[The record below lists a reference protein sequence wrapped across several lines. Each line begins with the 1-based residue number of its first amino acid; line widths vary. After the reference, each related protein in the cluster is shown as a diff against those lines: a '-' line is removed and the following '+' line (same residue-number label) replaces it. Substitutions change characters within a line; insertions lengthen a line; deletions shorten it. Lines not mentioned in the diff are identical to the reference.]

1 MQQTLVCRGKT
12 SLLLVTAVAAL
23 GPIVTGA
30 AAAAEK
36 PQYDLVI
43 KNGRVVD
50 GTGTASYVAD
60 VAIAG
65 GKIASIGRIEP
76 GTAAKELDA
85 TGLVVAP
92 GFIDMMGQTATPVL
106 RDPDAAINLLTQG
119 ITTINA
125 GEGISAAPLDAEA
138 GASAGWTTMAEYFQ
152 LLELKGLP
160 VNVVQTVG
168 HTQVRQLVLGDTDRR
183 PNEEELGRMRGLVRE
198 AMEAGAIGVS
208 TALIYPPAIYASTE
222 EISALAAVAGEYGGG
237 YYTHMR
243 NEGELLLEAIDEA
256 LEIGRNA
263 KTPVHIFHLKT
274 AGRQNWPKMQL
285 AIANIKNARAEG
297 QQVTAD
303 IYPYIN
309 NGLSLE
315 AFIHPRHFA
324 GGRAQL
330 IKRLENEEFRKE
342 VREEIETSSGWENWY
357 RHVGQDWSK
366 VIIGYASGEKYSNLL
381 GRSVA
386 EIASEL
392 KEDPWDTFFALVRS
406 GAFALPESMTE
417 ANKLLAIEQ
426 EFMSFCTDAGPGDGS
441 RIGSHPRAFGSF
453 PRLLS
458 RYVRDLGAISL
469 ERAFAQGSAAA
480 ANQVFAFDRGRIAE
494 GLAADIMVFDP
505 NEVVDKATFAA
516 PHELSTGIRH
526 VIVNGV
532 QVLDDGKFTGKRPGK
547 VLRGPGYRPEAAPFA
562 VSSGKR
568 DPRLEPVDAFVR
580 SYIEQHHIPGAALAI
595 TDKGRLVLARGYGYA
610 DIANKKRVEPTSLFR
625 IASISKPITAVGILQ
640 LVQGG
645 KLRLDDR
652 VVDVLRYEPHIEDGA
667 KFDERYRTITIEHL
681 LQHRGGWDR
690 DVSFDAM
697 FQPVRFAQALKL
709 PPPAQPEQ
717 VIRCMLGLQLDF
729 NPGERYA
736 YSNFGYC
743 LLGRVIE
750 VVSGENYESYVKQN
764 VFAPLGITSAR
775 LGQTRFGEHSV
786 EREVRYYCP
795 DLEPSVFAQNLGML
809 VPTPYGGFH
818 LEAMDAHGGW
828 TASAVDLARFASAF
842 DEPRKCKILNEE
854 SVARMFAR
862 PDGPAGQ
869 VNSLG
874 PNSYYSCGWVNR
886 PARDQNGVDSWHT
899 GSLAGTSTLLVRR
912 HDGRNFAILF
922 NARSDAETAH
932 FASDI
937 REKLSAAI
945 DQVQDWPEVDLF
957 DEF

>member
-1 MQQTLVCRGKT
+1 
-12 SLLLVTAVAAL
+12 
-23 GPIVTGA
+23 
-30 AAAAEK
+30 
-36 PQYDLVI
+36 VI
-43 KNGRVVD
+43 KSGRVVD

-65 GKIASIGRIEP
+65 GKIASIGRIESE
-76 GTAAKELDA
+76 TAEKTLDA

-92 GFIDMMGQTATPVL
+92 GFIDMMGQTATPIL
-106 RDPDAAINLLTQG
+106 RDPDAALNLLTQG

-125 GEGISAAPLDAEA
+125 GEGVSAAPLDAEA
-138 GASAGWTTMAEYFQ
+138 GASAGWTSMAEYFQ

-168 HTQVRQLVLGDTDRR
+168 HTQVRQIVLGDTDRR
-183 PNEEELGRMRGLVRE
+183 PNDEELERMRGLVRE

-208 TALIYPPAIYASTE
+208 TALIYPPAIYASTQ

-237 YYTHMR
+237 YFTHMR
-243 NEGELLLEAIDEA
+243 NEGDLLLEAIDEA
-256 LEIGRNA
+256 LEIGRQA

-274 AGRQNWPKMQL
+274 AGRQNWAKMQL
-285 AIANIKNARAEG
+285 AIANIKKARAEG

-330 IKRLENEEFRKE
+330 LSRLEDEAFRKE
-342 VREEIETSSGWENWY
+342 VRQEIETSSGWENWY

-366 VIIGYASGEKYSNLL
+366 VIIGYSSGEKYSKLL

-386 EIASEL
+386 DIAGEL
-392 KEDPWDTFFALVRS
+392 NEDPWDTFFELARS

-417 ANKLLAIEQ
+417 ANKLLTMQQ

-458 RYVRDLGAISL
+458 RYVRDLGALSL

-480 ANQVFAFDRGRIAE
+480 ANQVFAYDRGRIAE
-494 GLAADIMVFDP
+494 GLAADIIVFDP

-532 QVLDDGKFTGKRPGK
+532 RVLDDGKFSGKRPGK
-547 VLRGPGYRPEAAPFA
+547 VLRGPGYRPPAAPFA
-562 VSSGKR
+562 VSTGTLE
-568 DPRLEPVDAFVR
+568 PRLEPIDALVR
-580 SYIEQHHIPGAALAI
+580 AYIEEHHIPGAALAV
-595 TDKGRLVLARGYGYA
+595 TDHGRLVLARGYGYA
-610 DIANKKRVEPTSLFR
+610 DVANKKRVEPTSLFR
-625 IASISKPITAVGILQ
+625 IASISKPITAVAVLQ
-640 LVQGG
+640 LVQSG

-652 VVDVLRYEPHIEDGA
+652 VVDILHYDPHLENGA
-667 KFDERYRTITIEHL
+667 KFDERYRAITIEHL

-697 FQPVRFAQALKL
+697 FQPVRFARALKL
-709 PPPAQPEQ
+709 SPPAQPEQ

-729 NPGERYA
+729 DPGERYA

-764 VFAPLGITSAR
+764 VFAPLGITSPR
-775 LGQTRFGEHSV
+775 LGKTRSGSDSV
-786 EREVRYYCP
+786 DAEVKYYCP
-795 DLEPSVFAQNLGML
+795 DLEPSVFAKDLGMP
-809 VPTPYGGFH
+809 VPTPYGGFN

-828 TASAVDLARFASAF
+828 TASAIDLVRFACAF
-842 DEPRKCKILNEE
+842 DEPRKSKILNEE
-854 SVARMFAR
+854 SVIRLFAR
-862 PDGPAGQ
+862 PEGPAGE
-869 VNSLG
+869 VKSLG
-874 PNSYYSCGWVNR
+874 PNSYYSCGWINR
-886 PARDQNGVDSWHT
+886 TAGDENGVDSWHT
-899 GSLAGTSTLLVRR
+899 GSLAGTATLLVRR

-937 REKLSAAI
+937 REKLFVAL
-945 DQVQDWPEVDLF
+945 DQVQEWPEIDLF
-957 DEF
+957 KDF

>member
-1 MQQTLVCRGKT
+1 MQETLVRQG
-12 SLLLVTAVAAL
+12 SLILLIVASVFAL
-23 GPIVTGA
+23 GGVPTGSSA
-30 AAAAEK
+30 RAEK
-36 PQYDLVI
+36 AKFDLVI
-43 KNGRVVD
+43 KNGRVAD

-65 GKIASIGRIEP
+65 GKIVSIGRIESD
-76 GTAAKELDA
+76 AAEKALDA
-85 TGLVVAP
+85 ASLVVAP
-92 GFIDMMGQTATPVL
+92 GFIDMMGQTATPIL
-106 RDPDAAINLLTQG
+106 RDPDAALNLLTQG

-125 GEGISAAPLDAEA
+125 GEGVSAAPLDADA
-138 GASAGWTTMAEYFQ
+138 GASSGWTSMAEYFQ

-160 VNVVQTVG
+160 LNVVQTVG
-168 HTQVRQLVLGDTDRR
+168 HTQVRQIVLGDTDRR
-183 PNEEELGRMRGLVRE
+183 PSDEELERMRGMVRE

-208 TALIYPPAIYASTE
+208 TALIYPPAIYASTQ
-222 EISALAAVAGEYGGG
+222 EITALAAVAGEYGGG

-243 NEGELLLEAIDEA
+243 NEGDLLLEAIDEA
-256 LEIGRNA
+256 LQIGRQA
-263 KTPVHIFHLKT
+263 KTSVHIFHLKT

-285 AIANIKNARAEG
+285 AIANIKKARAEG

-330 IKRLENEEFRKE
+330 LKRLEDEAFQKE

-357 RHVGQDWSK
+357 RHVGKDWSK
-366 VIIGYASGEKYSNLL
+366 VIVGYASGEKYSNFL

-386 EIASEL
+386 QIAAEL
-392 KEDPWDTFFALVRS
+392 KEDPWDTFFALARS

-441 RIGSHPRAFGSF
+441 RIGSHPRAFGAF

-480 ANQVFAFDRGRIAE
+480 ANQVFAYDRGRIAE
-494 GLAADIMVFDP
+494 GLAADIIVFDP
-505 NEVVDKATFAA
+505 NEVVDKATFAT
-516 PHELSTGIRH
+516 PHEHSAGIRH

-532 QVLDDGKFTGKRPGK
+532 QVLADGKFTGKRPGK
-547 VLRGPGYRPEAAPFA
+547 VLRGPGYRPDTAPFA
-562 VSSGKR
+562 VSTGPL
-568 DPRLEPVDAFVR
+568 DPSLEPIDTLVR
-580 SYIEQHHIPGAALAI
+580 EYIERHHIPGAAIAL
-595 TDKGRLVLARGYGYA
+595 TDHGRLVLARGYGYA
-610 DIANKKRVEPTSLFR
+610 DISNKKRVEPASLFR
-625 IASISKPITAVGILQ
+625 IASISKPITAVAILQ
-640 LVQGG
+640 LVQSG
-645 KLRLDDR
+645 KLRLDDH
-652 VVDVLRYEPHIEDGA
+652 VVDVLRYDPHLENGA
-667 KFDERYRTITIEHL
+667 KFDERYRSITIEHL

-690 DVSFDAM
+690 DKSFDAM

-717 VIRCMLGLQLDF
+717 VIRCMMGLPLDF
-729 NPGERYA
+729 DPGERYA

-750 VVSGENYESYVKQN
+750 VVSGQNYESYVKQH
-764 VFAPLGITSAR
+764 VFAPLGSTSPR
-775 LGQTRFGEHSV
+775 LGKTRIDDNSIDD
-786 EREVRYYCP
+786 EVKYYCP
-795 DLEPSVFAQNLGML
+795 DLESSVFAKDLGL
-809 VPTPYGGFH
+809 PVPTPYGGFN

-828 TASAVDLARFASAF
+828 TASAIDLVRFASAF
-842 DEPRKCKILNEE
+842 DEPQNCKILNEE
-854 SVARMFAR
+854 AATRMFAR
-862 PDGPAGQ
+862 PEGPARE
-869 VNSLG
+869 VKSLG
-874 PNSYYSCGWVNR
+874 PNHYYSCGWINR
-886 PARDQNGVDSWHT
+886 LAGDENSIESWHT
-899 GSLAGTSTLLVRR
+899 GSLAGTATLLVRR

-937 REKLSAAI
+937 REKVIEAL
-945 DQVQDWPEVDLF
+945 DKLQDWPEVDMF